1 MRNYGEC
8 LPNNCLNWLALGA
21 CIYGNKKIDTMLRL
35 VGLKGIKETVDDVS
49 DEEIVNMYQSGLS
62 MAKIKLR
69 TNISTSEIKPILIK
83 AGVYQLKA
91 GALAKQN
98 AYKDVDV
105 AEIIRLRQSGLSL
118 RKIGAKMGVSRATVQ
133 KRLIKVGLE

>member
-8 LPNNCLNWLALGA
+8 LPNNCLNWLALGD
-21 CIYGNKKIDTMLRL
+21 CIYNGKKIDTMLRM
-35 VGLKGIKETVDDVS
+35 VGLKGVTETVMDVT
-49 DEEIVNMYQSGLS
+49 DEEIVNMYESGLS
-62 MAKIKLR
+62 MARIKLR
-69 TNISTSEIKPILIK
+69 TGMSTSDIKPILIK
-83 AGVYQLKA
+83 YGVYKLKA

-133 KRLIKVGLE
+133 KRLMKVGLE

>member
-35 VGLKGIKETVDDVS
+35 VGLKGVKETVEEVS
-49 DEEIVNMYQSGLS
+49 DEEIVSMYKSGLS
-62 MAKIKLR
+62 MARIKLR
-69 TNISTSEIKPILIK
+69 TNISTSEIKPILIN

>member
-21 CIYGNKKIDTMLRL
+21 CIYGNKKIDTMLRM
-35 VGLKGIKETVDDVS
+35 VGLKGVKETVEDVS
-49 DEEIVNMYQSGLS
+49 DEEIVSMYQSGLS

-69 TNISTSEIKPILIK
+69 TGMQTTNIKPILIR

-118 RKIGAKMGVSRATVQ
+118 RKIGAKMGVSRSTVQ

>member
-21 CIYGNKKIDTMLRL
+21 CIYGNKKIDTMLRM
-35 VGLKGIKETVDDVS
+35 VGLKGVKETVEDVS
-49 DEEIVNMYQSGLS
+49 DEEIVSMYKSGLS
-62 MAKIKLR
+62 MARIKLR

>member
-8 LPNNCLNWLALGA
+8 LPNNCLNWLVLGA
-21 CIYGNKKIDTMLRL
+21 CIYNGKKIDTMLRM
-35 VGLKGIKETVDDVS
+35 VGLKGVKETVEDVS
-49 DEEIVNMYQSGLS
+49 DEGIVSMYQSGLS

-69 TNISTSEIKPILIK
+69 TGMQTTNIKPILIK

>member
-35 VGLKGIKETVDDVS
+35 VGLKGVKETVEDVS
-49 DEEIVNMYQSGLS
+49 DEEIISMYQSGLS
-62 MAKIKLR
+62 MARIKLR
-69 TNISTSEIKPILIK
+69 TGISTSEIKPILIK

-133 KRLIKVGLE
+133 KRLIKVGLT

>member
-21 CIYGNKKIDTMLRL
+21 CIYNGKKIDTMLRM
-35 VGLKGIKETVDDVS
+35 VGLKGITETVMDVT
-49 DEEIVNMYQSGLS
+49 DEEIVSMYESGLS

-69 TNISTSEIKPILIK
+69 TGIQTSNIKPILIK

-98 AYKDVDV
+98 AYKDVDI

-118 RKIGAKMGVSRATVQ
+118 RKIGAKMGISRATVQ
-133 KRLIKVGLE
+133 KRLMKVGLE

>member
-1 MRNYGEC
+1 MKNYGGC

-21 CIYGNKKIDTMLRL
+21 CIYNGKKIDTMLRM
-35 VGLKGIKETVDDVS
+35 VGLKGVKETVEDVT
-49 DEEIVNMYQSGLS
+49 DEEIVSMYESGLS
-62 MAKIKLR
+62 MNRIKLR
-69 TNISTSEIKPILIK
+69 TGISTSDIKPILIK

>member
-1 MRNYGEC
+1 MKNYGVC

-21 CIYGNKKIDTMLRL
+21 CIYNGKKIDTMLRM
-35 VGLKGIKETVDDVS
+35 VGLKGVTETVEDVS
-49 DEEIVNMYQSGLS
+49 DEEIVSMYQSGLS

-69 TNISTSEIKPILIK
+69 TGMQTTNIKPILIK

-98 AYKDVDV
+98 AYKNVDV

-118 RKIGAKMGVSRATVQ
+118 HKIVAKMGVSRATVQ

>member
-35 VGLKGIKETVDDVS
+35 VGLKGVKETVEDVS
-49 DEEIVNMYQSGLS
+49 DEEIVSMYKGGLS
-62 MAKIKLR
+62 MARIKLR

>member
-21 CIYGNKKIDTMLRL
+21 CIYNGKKIDTMLRM
-35 VGLKGIKETVDDVS
+35 VGLKGIAETVEDVT
-49 DEEIVNMYQSGLS
+49 DEEIINMYQSGLS

-69 TNISTSEIKPILIK
+69 TGISTSDIKPILIK

-105 AEIIRLRQSGLSL
+105 AEIIRLRQSELSL
-118 RKIGAKMGVSRATVQ
+118 RKIGVKMGVSRATVQ

>member
-1 MRNYGEC
+1 MRNYGAC

-21 CIYGNKKIDTMLRL
+21 CIYNGKKIDTMLRM
-35 VGLKGIKETVDDVS
+35 VGLKGVKETVEDVS
-49 DEEIVNMYQSGLS
+49 DEEIVSMYQSGLS

-69 TNISTSEIKPILIK
+69 TGIQTTNIKPILIK

-98 AYKDVDV
+98 AYKDVDI
-105 AEIIRLRQSGLSL
+105 AEIIRLRRSGLSL
-118 RKIGAKMGVSRATVQ
+118 RKIGAKMGVSRATIQ

>member
-1 MRNYGEC
+1 MRNYGVC

-21 CIYGNKKIDTMLRL
+21 CIYNGKKIDTMLRM
-35 VGLKGIKETVDDVS
+35 VGLKGVTETVMDVT
-49 DEEIVNMYQSGLS
+49 DEEIVNMYESGLS
-62 MAKIKLR
+62 IAKIKLR
-69 TNISTSEIKPILIK
+69 TGIQTSNIKPILIK

-118 RKIGAKMGVSRATVQ
+118 RKIGAKMSISRATVQ
-133 KRLIKVGLE
+133 KRLMKVGLE

>member
-21 CIYGNKKIDTMLRL
+21 CIYNGKKIDTMLRM
-35 VGLKGIKETVDDVS
+35 VGLKGVKETVEDVS
-49 DEEIVNMYQSGLS
+49 DDEIVGMYQSGLS

-69 TNISTSEIKPILIK
+69 TGMQTTNIKPILIK
-83 AGVYQLKA
+83 VGVYQLKA

>member
-21 CIYGNKKIDTMLRL
+21 CIYNGKKIDTMLRM
-35 VGLKGIKETVDDVS
+35 VGLKGVKETVEDVS
-49 DEEIVNMYQSGLS
+49 DEEIVSMYQSGLS

-69 TNISTSEIKPILIK
+69 TGMQITNIKPILIK

>member
-35 VGLKGIKETVDDVS
+35 VGLKGVKETVEEVS
-49 DEEIVNMYQSGLS
+49 DEEIVSMYQSGLS
-62 MAKIKLR
+62 MARIKLR
-69 TNISTSEIKPILIK
+69 TGISTSDIKPILIK

-105 AEIIRLRQSGLSL
+105 AEVIRLRQSGLSL
-118 RKIGAKMGVSRATVQ
+118 RKIGAKMGVSRATIQ

>member
-1 MRNYGEC
+1 MRNYGAC

-21 CIYGNKKIDTMLRL
+21 CVYNGKKIDTMLRM
-35 VGLKGIKETVDDVS
+35 VGLKGVKETVEDVS
-49 DEEIVNMYQSGLS
+49 DEEIVSMYQSGLS
-62 MAKIKLR
+62 MAKIKLC
-69 TNISTSEIKPILIK
+69 TGMQTTDIKPILIK

>member
-1 MRNYGEC
+1 MRNYGVY

-21 CIYGNKKIDTMLRL
+21 CIYGNEKIDTMLRM
-35 VGLKGIKETVDDVS
+35 VGLKGVKETVEDVS
-49 DEEIVNMYQSGLS
+49 DEEIVSMYQSGLS

-69 TNISTSEIKPILIK
+69 TGMSTYDIKPILIK

-91 GALAKQN
+91 GALSKQN

-118 RKIGAKMGVSRATVQ
+118 RKIGAKMGVSRATVR

>member
-35 VGLKGIKETVDDVS
+35 VGLEAVKSKEVVITKEKIIELYTNGYS
-49 DEEIVNMYQSGLS
+49 VNRIWRMIGRGPEY
-62 MAKIKLR
+62 
-69 TNISTSEIKPILIK
+69 IKPILIE
-83 AGVYQLKA
+83 AGVYRINPNNKHRT
-91 GALAKQN
+91 

-105 AEIIRLRQSGLSL
+105 NEIIKLRQDGWSL
-118 RKIGAKMGVSRATVQ
+118 RKIAKYMSISRATVQ
-133 KRLIKVGLE
+133 SRLKNVGIE

>member
-35 VGLKGIKETVDDVS
+35 VGLKGVKETVEDVS
-49 DEEIVNMYQSGLS
+49 DEEIVSMYQSGLS
-62 MAKIKLR
+62 MARIKLR

>member
-21 CIYGNKKIDTMLRL
+21 CIYNGKKVDTMLRM
-35 VGLKGIKETVDDVS
+35 VGLKGITETVEDVTN
-49 DEEIVNMYQSGLS
+49 EEIVSMYQSGLS

-69 TNISTSEIKPILIK
+69 TGIQTSNIKPILIK

>member
-21 CIYGNKKIDTMLRL
+21 CIYGNKKIDTMLRM
-35 VGLKGIKETVDDVS
+35 VGLKGVKETVKDVS
-49 DEEIVNMYQSGLS
+49 DEEIVRMYQSGLS
-62 MAKIKLR
+62 MARIKLR
-69 TNISTSEIKPILIK
+69 TGISTYDIKPILIK

-133 KRLIKVGLE
+133 KRLLKVGLE

>member
-21 CIYGNKKIDTMLRL
+21 CIYNGKKIDTMLRM
-35 VGLKGIKETVDDVS
+35 VGLKGITETVEDVT
-49 DEEIVNMYQSGLS
+49 DEEIVSMYESGLS
-62 MAKIKLR
+62 MNRIKLR
-69 TNISTSEIKPILIK
+69 TGIQTSNIKPILIK

-118 RKIGAKMGVSRATVQ
+118 RKIGAKMGISRATVQ
-133 KRLIKVGLE
+133 KRLMKVGLE

>member
-21 CIYGNKKIDTMLRL
+21 CIYGNKKIDTMLRM
-35 VGLKGIKETVDDVS
+35 VGLKGVKETVEDVS
-49 DEEIVNMYQSGLS
+49 DEEIVSMYQNGLS
-62 MAKIKLR
+62 MARIKLR
-69 TNISTSEIKPILIK
+69 TGISTSDIKPILIK

-133 KRLIKVGLE
+133 KRLMKVGLE

>member
-21 CIYGNKKIDTMLRL
+21 CIYNGKKIDTMLRL
-35 VGLKGIKETVDDVS
+35 VGLKGVKETVEEVS
-49 DEEIVNMYQSGLS
+49 DEEIVSMYKSGLS
-62 MAKIKLR
+62 MARIKLR

-83 AGVYQLKA
+83 AGVYQLKV

-133 KRLIKVGLE
+133 KRLMKVGLE

>member
-21 CIYGNKKIDTMLRL
+21 CIYNGKKIDTMLRM
-35 VGLKGIKETVDDVS
+35 VGLKGVKETVEDVS
-49 DEEIVNMYQSGLS
+49 DEEIINMYQSGLS
-62 MAKIKLR
+62 MARIKLR
-69 TNISTSEIKPILIK
+69 TGISTSDIKPILIK

-118 RKIGAKMGVSRATVQ
+118 RKIGAKMGISRATVQ
-133 KRLIKVGLE
+133 KRLLKVGLE

>member
-8 LPNNCLNWLALGA
+8 LPNNHLNWLALGA
-21 CIYGNKKIDTMLRL
+21 CIYNGKKIDAMLRM
-35 VGLKGIKETVDDVS
+35 VGLKGVKETVEDVT
-49 DEEIVNMYQSGLS
+49 DEEIVSMYKNGLS
-62 MAKIKLR
+62 MARIKLR
-69 TNISTSEIKPILIK
+69 TGISTSDIKPILIK

-91 GALAKQN
+91 GALSKQN

-118 RKIGAKMGVSRATVQ
+118 RKIGAKMGISRATVQ

>member
-21 CIYGNKKIDTMLRL
+21 CIYNGKKIDTMLRM
-35 VGLKGIKETVDDVS
+35 VGLKGVKETIEDVT
-49 DEEIVNMYQSGLS
+49 DAEIVSMYQSGLS

-69 TNISTSEIKPILIK
+69 TGIQTSNIKPVLIK

-105 AEIIRLRQSGLSL
+105 AEIIKLRQSGLSL

>member
-8 LPNNCLNWLALGA
+8 LPNNCLNWLALGV
-21 CIYGNKKIDTMLRL
+21 CIYNGKKIDTMLRM
-35 VGLKGIKETVDDVS
+35 VGLKGVTETVEDVS
-49 DEEIVNMYQSGLS
+49 DEEIVSMYQSGLS

-69 TNISTSEIKPILIK
+69 TGMQTTNIKPILIK

>member
-21 CIYGNKKIDTMLRL
+21 CIYGNKKIDTMLRM
-35 VGLKGIKETVDDVS
+35 VGLKGVKETVEDVS
-49 DEEIVNMYQSGLS
+49 DEEIVSMYQSGLS

-69 TNISTSEIKPILIK
+69 TGISTSEIKPILIK

-105 AEIIRLRQSGLSL
+105 AEIIRLIQSGLSL